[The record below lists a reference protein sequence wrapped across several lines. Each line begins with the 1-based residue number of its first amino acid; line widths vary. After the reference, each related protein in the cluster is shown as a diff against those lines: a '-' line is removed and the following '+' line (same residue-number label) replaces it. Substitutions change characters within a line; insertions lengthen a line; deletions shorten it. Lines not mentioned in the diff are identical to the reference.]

1 MSTWKT
7 IESYIKYLY
16 SKNTKGIILSFDN
29 PHNAYRELLSSG
41 VDSKTVMNLDDYTI
55 KYDNS
60 FDEYR
65 TQYILHVSFGET
77 SELINDLLRF
87 YNDENKSNVLYSK
100 YPEYNLYEIIQHFN
114 NKMNNTKSEY

>member
-1 MSTWKT
+1 MSTWRT

-41 VDSKTVMNLDDYTI
+41 VDSSTVMNLDDFTN

-60 FDEYR
+60 FDEYK

-77 SELINDLLRF
+77 SALINDLLCLC
-87 YNDENKSNVLYSK
+87 NGTIKSSVIYHK
-100 YPEYNLYEIIQHFN
+100 YPDYNLYEIIQHFN
-114 NKMNNTKSEY
+114 NKQNKHQ